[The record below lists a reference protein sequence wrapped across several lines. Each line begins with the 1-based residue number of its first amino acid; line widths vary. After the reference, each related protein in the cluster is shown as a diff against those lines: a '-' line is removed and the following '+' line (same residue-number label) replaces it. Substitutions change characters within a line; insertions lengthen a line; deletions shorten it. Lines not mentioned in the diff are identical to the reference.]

1 MLQVGKKRASWSRS
15 KVGRKRWIA
24 PSREKVSE
32 LKLEQN
38 RKKEVDCSKTEK
50 REQVGVGVKQ
60 G

>member
-1 MLQVGKKRASWSRS
+1 MRE
-15 KVGRKRWIA
+15 IA
-24 PSREKVSE
+24 PSREKASE
-32 LKLEQN
+32 LELEQN

>member
-1 MLQVGKKRASWSRS
+1 MLQAEKKRVSWSWS
-15 KVGRKRWIA
+15 KAGRKRPIA
-24 PSREKVSE
+24 QNQEKVSE